1 MATRLPRLGGARA
14 HVGIRHSMAAV
25 SKVLLQRGRQHWL
38 VVAAALAV
46 TLGAGAAS
54 ELGLTA
60 NSSLKPTTAASA
72 SPGAAHST
80 AGSGKGSG
88 TVALA
93 DGAHPM
99 KFGLD
104 YGSTLMS
111 QSPAGIR
118 TSLQDAVTVGAK
130 WVRIDLPWETVQPN
144 NALTYKWGKFDVVAD
159 TAKSLGLKI
168 DAVLDAT
175 AYWDTTQA
183 CKRGTANTTFCPPS
197 SDADFAKFAAA
208 AARRYKN
215 RGVGAWEVWNEPN
228 LAARWWPTPNAPA
241 YAQMLT
247 TVSNAIRG
255 ADRGALVLMAG
266 LAAVPDDA
274 KQGFV
279 SQNRFLADVAHVGGS
294 LANVDAVSY
303 HPFSA
308 PTRPSL
314 AGDFAD
320 VSGSPDNLLRILQT
334 SGNPKLQIWITESG
348 DTEYDGALPPFGT
361 KPTATQLQGQA
372 AYATDL
378 VRTVS
383 ANPNVAADFWFADQ
397 DIATEHLYW
406 GLRDETGK
414 ARPVF
419 NTLKTAIAAC
429 GCSVG

>member
-1 MATRLPRLGGARA
+1 
-14 HVGIRHSMAAV
+14 MAAV
-25 SKVLLQRGRQHWL
+25 SKALLQRGRRHWL
-38 VVAAALAV
+38 VAAAALAV
-46 TLGAGAAS
+46 TLGAGAAG
-54 ELGLTA
+54 EFGLTA
-60 NSSLKPTTAASA
+60 NSSLKPSAAASA
-72 SPGAAHST
+72 SPSAAHGKTGPAKGNGT
-80 AGSGKGSG
+80 A
-88 TVALA
+88 VLA

-104 YGSTLMS
+104 YGSTLLS
-111 QSPAGIR
+111 ESPAGIR
-118 TSLQDAVTVGAK
+118 NSLQDAVVEGAK
-130 WVRIDLPWETVQPN
+130 WVRIDLPWETVQPTS
-144 NALTYKWGKFDVVAD
+144 ALTYKWAKFDVVAD

-183 CKRGTANTTFCPPS
+183 CKKGTSNTTTCPPS
-197 SDADFAKFAAA
+197 SNADFAKFAAA
-208 AARRYKN
+208 AVRRYKD

-228 LAARWWPTPNAPA
+228 LAGRWWPSPNAAA
-241 YAQMLT
+241 YAQMLS

-255 ADRGALVLMAG
+255 ADRGAFILMAG
-266 LAAVPDDA
+266 LAAVPDDPA
-274 KQGFV
+274 QGFI

-294 LANVDAVSY
+294 LANVNAISY

-308 PTRPSL
+308 PTRASQ

-334 SGNPKLQIWITESG
+334 SGNPNVQIWLTEAG

-383 ANPNVAADFWFADQ
+383 SNPNIAAAFWFSDQ
-397 DIATEHLYW
+397 DILVDHLYW

-419 NTLKTAIAAC
+419 NTLKAAIAAC

>member
-1 MATRLPRLGGARA
+1 
-14 HVGIRHSMAAV
+14 MAAV
-25 SKVLLQRGRQHWL
+25 SKALLQRGRQHWL

-46 TLGAGAAS
+46 TLGAGAAG

-60 NSSLKPTTAASA
+60 NASLKPTTAPATSSSASA
-72 SPGAAHST
+72 GAAHSKP
-80 AGSGKGSG
+80 APAKGSG
-88 TVALA
+88 AAALA
-93 DGAHPM
+93 DGAHSM
-99 KFGLD
+99 KFGLN

-111 QSPAGIR
+111 ASPAAIR

-175 AYWDTTQA
+175 AYWDTTPA
-183 CKRGTANTTFCPPS
+183 CKRGTADTTFCPPS
-197 SDADFAKFAAA
+197 SDADFAKFATT
-208 AARRYKN
+208 AARRYHN
-215 RGVGAWEVWNEPN
+215 RGVGAWEIWNEPN
-228 LAARWWPTPNAPA
+228 LAARWWPIPKASA
-241 YAQMLT
+241 YAQMLS
-247 TVSNAIRG
+247 TVSSAIRG
-255 ADRGALVLMAG
+255 TDRNAIILMAG

-274 KQGFV
+274 ALGYV
-279 SQNRFLADVAHVGGS
+279 SQNRFLSDLAHIGGS
-294 LANVDAVSY
+294 LANVDAISY

-334 SGNPKLQIWITESG
+334 SGNPKVQIWITESG
-348 DTEYDGALPPFGT
+348 DTEYDGAPAPVGSN
-361 KPTATQLQGQA
+361 PTATQLQGQA
-372 AYATDL
+372 GYATDL
-378 VRTVS
+378 VKSVS
-383 ANPNVAADFWFADQ
+383 TNPNVTADFWFADQ
-397 DIATEHLYW
+397 DIAAEHLYW

-419 NTLKTAIAAC
+419 NTLKAAIAAC